1 MKKNKA
7 RIAIVA
13 SSFND
18 FITKGLLKRLFDGIK
33 ASGFG
38 DDQITTVWVP
48 GSFEIPVTA
57 LKLAKRKDI
66 DAVICLG
73 AVIRGE
79 TYHFEVV
86 ANECA
91 RGIMQASLSTA
102 KPVIMGVLTTDTVA
116 QAQARPGKKGS
127 NKGRDAARSC
137 FGDDRSFKEYMRRR
151 TLAREHALKILY
163 QFDITKRPME
173 AVVES
178 YWKAEET
185 KDRRSSPMPIFWLR
199 VLSGLYHGN

>member
-1 MKKNKA
+1 MVRSIKKNRS

-18 FITKGLLKRLFDGIK
+18 YITKGLLKACLMELQRQGLTE
-33 ASGFG
+33 A
-38 DDQITTVWVP
+38 QVTTVWVP
-48 GSFEIPVTA
+48 GAFEIPIAAVR
-57 LKLAKRKDI
+57 LAQRKDI

-91 RGIMQASLSTA
+91 RGIMQAGVLTG

-116 QAQARPGKKGS
+116 QAQARCGTKGNN
-127 NKGRDAARSC
+127 NKGRDAA
-137 FGDDRSFKEYMRRR
+137 MAA
-151 TLAREHALKILY
+151 LAMLALLK
-163 QFDITKRPME
+163 DI
-173 AVVES
+173 
-178 YWKAEET
+178 
-185 KDRRSSPMPIFWLR
+185 
-199 VLSGLYHGN
+199 